1 VRHFAAKPVFAT
13 PDRTGNNAQLFVAE
27 RLSNAHRAAA
37 GGSPGATVS
46 ESLDVVAVDTSELEE
61 DAAHL
66 GAAGLLGQESSNHP
80 SVIGARQGPA
90 SKLPQEER
98 LRARAPKLPTL
109 ERGTLY
115 SAAHEAADP
124 NYAALNAQRLAEEE
138 AEWEEA
144 RRPDEDI
151 QFTSFDDDEGNAQ
164 GTDDRSASIDVPSAV
179 HNDAIAGA
187 VSSSASV
194 QAAAQREISRRVRE
208 ESTLQSQELERALHF
223 DDAEDESQPVAT
235 AMTAARR
242 RGTVA
247 AAAAERD
254 SVGGDDSESGGTMEW
269 DDEMVE
275 IHIPA
280 PPAPEGLGLD
290 SEPNAPVKQRKASPV
305 AGSSA
310 SKSKFEKKR

>member
-1 VRHFAAKPVFAT
+1 MFST

-27 RLSNAHRAAA
+27 RLSNDHRAVTAR
-37 GGSPGATVS
+37 SPGATS

-66 GAAGLLGQESSNHP
+66 GAAGLLHQQSSSHP
-80 SVIGARQGPA
+80 SPAIRIDQVPA
-90 SKLPQEER
+90 SKVSQGDRHRP
-98 LRARAPKLPTL
+98 RAPKLPTL

-151 QFTSFDDDEGNAQ
+151 QFTSFDEDEGAGHGTSDQ
-164 GTDDRSASIDVPSAV
+164 GASVNVPSAV
-179 HNDAIAGA
+179 LSDTIAGP
-187 VSSSASV
+187 VSSSVANL
-194 QAAAQREISRRVRE
+194 QAAAQREISRRMRE
-208 ESTLQSQELERALHF
+208 ESTQQSRELERALHF
-223 DDAEDESQPVAT
+223 DDAEDESQPSAA

-242 RGTVA
+242 HGA
-247 AAAAERD
+247 AAAASTQRD
-254 SVGGDDSESGGTMEW
+254 SLDSDDSESGGTMEW

-290 SEPNAPVKQRKASPV
+290 FEPNAPGKQRRAARTV
-305 AGSSA
+305 AVATAG
-310 SKSKFEKKR
+310 KPKFEKTR